1 MSNYQNLPELFFSK
15 AKENLN
21 NQHLL
26 KINNSTNEIDSW
38 TWSNTYSSVNKIYQ
52 FINSQNLKKDE
63 RILLVSENRPEWMA
77 ADIAIMSNQLIAV
90 PNYITYTSRDFEH
103 ILNDSKPKGLIVSNK
118 DLLETVLIASKKI
131 NFELQFIICFDQ
143 FENTSIPNLTF
154 YDDLIE
160 DPSVK
165 PDKYHSIQRKDPA
178 SIIYTS
184 GTQGLPKGV
193 ILSHG
198 GILSNCEGA
207 YELLQTLKSPDLTFL
222 TWLPL
227 SHSYEHVVQ
236 FVTLMMEAKVF
247 YNKSIETLL
256 PTIKVAK
263 PHIMTAVPRFYNNLF
278 AKMQINLKNQS
289 QFKQNLFNS
298 AISLGTKKLH
308 QQKLSLKEK
317 ILDFL
322 LDKLV
327 RKKVK
332 NNFGGRLEAFVSG
345 GGPLDSR
352 VGEALNA
359 LGLKTLQ
366 GYGLTETSPVVSC
379 NPLHK
384 VKVETVGPIFPG
396 VEVKLAEDGEILVKG
411 ENLMLGYWN
420 NQEATNK
427 TIINGWLH
435 TGDIGEFDKEGYLKI
450 TDRKKDIIVNAGG
463 DNISPTRVEAKLD
476 IEPEIAQSMLYGDF
490 KNYLVAVIVPDKDF
504 ALNWA
509 KENGKEQKFESIV
522 KDDDFNKL
530 MKEVVNRV
538 NKNLSVIEQ
547 VRKFILIDHEF
558 TIENSMMTV
567 SMKVRRF
574 AVKDKYQEDLE
585 KLY

>member
-1 MSNYQNLPELFFSK
+1 MSKYQNLPELFFSK
-15 AKENLN
+15 AKENLK

-26 KINNSTNEIDSW
+26 KINNNTNEIESW
-38 TWSNTYSSVNKIYQ
+38 TWSNTYSSVKKIYQ
-52 FINSQNLKKDE
+52 FINSQNLEKDE

-118 DLLETVLIASKKI
+118 NLLDTVLIASKKI

-160 DPSVK
+160 DASIEFN
-165 PDKYHSIQRKDPA
+165 KYQSIQRKDPA

-308 QQKLSLKEK
+308 QQKLSFNEK
-317 ILDFL
+317 ILNFL

-384 VKVETVGPIFPG
+384 IKVETVGPIFPG

-427 TIINGWLH
+427 TIIDGWLH
-435 TGDIGEFDKEGYLKI
+435 TGDIGEFDDEGYLKI
-450 TDRKKDIIVNAGG
+450 TDRKKDIIVSLGG
-463 DNISPTRVEAKLD
+463 DNIAPSKLENLLTLSSD
-476 IEPEIAQSMLYGDF
+476 IEQACVFGEQ
-490 KNYLVAVIVPDKDF
+490 KNYIA
-504 ALNWA
+504 ALIILSVDSKA
-509 KENGKEQKFESIV
+509 TKEQI
-522 KDDDFNKL
+522 
-530 MKEVVNRV
+530 
-538 NKNLSVIEQ
+538 NLYIEKMNADLSQ
-547 VRKFILIDHEF
+547 PEKIKRYHIIDEPF
-558 TIENSMMTV
+558 TIENNLMTPT
-567 SMKVRRF
+567 MKVRRHE
-574 AVKDKYQEDLE
+574 VQKKYSEVINGMF
-585 KLY
+585 

>member
-1 MSNYQNLPELFFSK
+1 MDKYQNLPELFFSK
-15 AKENLN
+15 AQENFK

-26 KINNSTNEIDSW
+26 KINNTTNEIESW
-38 TWSNTYSSVNKIYQ
+38 TWSDTLRSVNKIYQ
-52 FINSQNLKKDE
+52 FINSQNLHKEE
-63 RILLVSENRPEWMA
+63 RVLLVSENRPEWMT

-118 DLLETVLIASKKI
+118 NLLDTVLIASKKI
-131 NFELQFIICFDQ
+131 NFELQFIICFDR
-143 FENTSIPNLTF
+143 FDNSNIPNLSF

-160 DPSVK
+160 DTSIK
-165 PDKYHSIQRKDPA
+165 PNKYLSIQRKDPA

-193 ILSHG
+193 VLSHG

-207 YELLQTLKSPDLTFL
+207 YELLQTLKGPDLTFL

-256 PTIKVAK
+256 PTIKIAK

-278 AKMQINLKNQS
+278 AKMQINLKTQS
-289 QFKQNLFNS
+289 QFKQNLFNQ
-298 AISLGTKKLH
+298 AILLGTKKLH
-308 QQKLSLKEK
+308 QQKLSITEK
-317 ILDFL
+317 IFDFL
-322 LDKLV
+322 IDKLV
-327 RKKVK
+327 RKKVL
-332 NNFGGRLEAFVSG
+332 NNFGGRLKAFVSG

-427 TIINGWLH
+427 TIIDGWLY
-435 TGDIGEFDKEGYLKI
+435 TGDIGEFDEEGYLKI
-450 TDRKKDIIVNAGG
+450 TDRKKDIIVSLGG
-463 DNISPTRVEAKLD
+463 DNIAPSKLENLLTLSSD
-476 IEPEIAQSMLYGDF
+476 IEQACVFGEQ
-490 KNYLVAVIVPDKDF
+490 KNYIAAIIILSADSK
-504 ALNWA
+504 AT
-509 KENGKEQKFESIV
+509 KEQIDLYIEKMNT
-522 KDDDFNKL
+522 D
-530 MKEVVNRV
+530 
-538 NKNLSVIEQ
+538 LSQPEKIK
-547 VRKFILIDHEF
+547 RYHIIDEPF
-558 TIENSMMTV
+558 TIENNLMTPT
-567 SMKVRRF
+567 MKVRRHE
-574 AVKDKYQEDLE
+574 VEKKYSEVINGMF
-585 KLY
+585 

>member
-1 MSNYQNLPELFFSK
+1 MNRFQNLPELFFTK
-15 AKENLN
+15 ANLN
-21 NQHLL
+21 NNNEHLL
-26 KINNSTNEIDSW
+26 KLDDSSKKVKSLKWSDTTNL
-38 TWSNTYSSVNKIYQ
+38 VLKIHN
-52 FINSQNLKKDE
+52 FLEDKKLSDFD
-63 RILLVSENRPEWMA
+63 RVLLVSENRPEWMA
-77 ADIAIMSNQLIAV
+77 SDIAIMSSKLIAV

-118 DLLETVLIASKKI
+118 DLLDTVLVASKKI
-131 NFELQFIICFDQ
+131 NYELDFILCFEEFDNSNISNLSFLNKINNDFPTEII
-143 FENTSIPNLTF
+143 
-154 YDDLIE
+154 
-160 DPSVK
+160 
-165 PDKYHSIQRKDPA
+165 KYQSIQRSDPA

-198 GILSNCEGA
+198 GVLSNCEGA
-207 YELLQTLKSPDLTFL
+207 YELLQSLKGPDLTFL

-236 FVTLMMEAKVF
+236 FVQIMMEAKVF
-247 YNKSIETLL
+247 YNKTIETLL
-256 PTIKVAK
+256 PTIKIAK

-289 QFKQNLFNS
+289 TFKKNLFNKT
-298 AISLGTKKLH
+298 IYLGTKYLH
-308 QQKLSLKEK
+308 GHKFSVGEK
-317 ILDFL
+317 ILNVL
-322 LDKLV
+322 LEKLV

-396 VEVKLAEDGEILVKG
+396 VEVKLADDGEILVRG

-420 NQEATNK
+420 NTEATNE
-427 TIINGWLH
+427 TIKNGWLH
-435 TGDIGEFDKEGYLKI
+435 TGDIGEFDSDGYLKI
-450 TDRKKDIIVNAGG
+450 TDRKKDIIVSLGG
-463 DNISPTRVEAKLD
+463 DNIAPSK
-476 IEPEIAQSMLYGDF
+476 IENLLTLSPEIEQTCVFGEQ
-490 KNYLVAVIVPDKDF
+490 KNYIA
-504 ALNWA
+504 ALIILSNDSKA
-509 KENGKEQKFESIV
+509 SN
-522 KDDDFNKL
+522 DDIQNYINEIND
-530 MKEVVNRV
+530 
-538 NKNLSVIEQ
+538 NLSQPEKIK
-547 VRKFILIDHEF
+547 KFQIIDEPF
-558 TIENSMMTV
+558 SIENNLMTPT
-567 SMKVRRF
+567 MKVRRHE
-574 AVKDKYQEDLE
+574 VEKKYSEVINQLF
-585 KLY
+585 

>member
-1 MSNYQNLPELFFSK
+1 MDKYQNLPQLFFSK
-15 AKENLN
+15 AQENFK

-26 KINNSTNEIDSW
+26 KINNTTNEIESW
-38 TWSNTYSSVNKIYQ
+38 TWSDTLRSVNKIYQ
-52 FINSQNLKKDE
+52 FINSKKLHKEE
-63 RILLVSENRPEWMA
+63 RVLLVSENRPEWMT

-118 DLLETVLIASKKI
+118 NLLDTVLIASKKI
-131 NFELQFIICFDQ
+131 NFELQFIICFDR
-143 FENTSIPNLTF
+143 FDNTNIPNLNF

-160 DPSVK
+160 DSSIE
-165 PDKYHSIQRKDPA
+165 PDKYLFIQRKDPA
-178 SIIYTS
+178 CIIYTS

-193 ILSHG
+193 VLSHG

-207 YELLQTLKSPDLTFL
+207 YELLQTLKEPDLTFL

-278 AKMQINLKNQS
+278 AKMQINLKNQP
-289 QFKQNLFNS
+289 QFKQNLFNQ
-298 AISLGTKKLH
+298 AIILGTKKLH
-308 QQKLSLKEK
+308 QQKLSITEK
-317 ILDFL
+317 IFDFL

-327 RKKVK
+327 RKKVL
-332 NNFGGRLEAFVSG
+332 NNFGGRLKAFVSG

-420 NQEATNK
+420 NPEATKK
-427 TIINGWLH
+427 TIIDGWLH
-435 TGDIGEFDKEGYLKI
+435 TGDIGEFDEEGYLKI
-450 TDRKKDIIVNAGG
+450 TDRKKDIIVSLGG
-463 DNISPTRVEAKLD
+463 DNIAPSKLENLLTLSSD
-476 IEPEIAQSMLYGDF
+476 IEQACVFGEQ
-490 KNYLVAVIVPDKDF
+490 KNYIA
-504 ALNWA
+504 ALIILSVDSKA
-509 KENGKEQKFESIV
+509 TKEQIDLYIEKMNV
-522 KDDDFNKL
+522 D
-530 MKEVVNRV
+530 
-538 NKNLSVIEQ
+538 LSQPEKIK
-547 VRKFILIDHEF
+547 RYHIIDEPF
-558 TIENSMMTV
+558 TIENNLMTPT
-567 SMKVRRF
+567 MKVRRHE
-574 AVKDKYQEDLE
+574 VEKKYSEVINGMF
-585 KLY
+585 

>member
-1 MSNYQNLPELFFSK
+1 MTNYQNLPELFFLK
-15 AKENLN
+15 AKENLK

-26 KINNSTNEIDSW
+26 KINNTTNEIESW
-38 TWSNTYSSVNKIYQ
+38 TWSDTLSSINKIYQ
-52 FINSQNLKKDE
+52 FINSQNLHKEE
-63 RILLVSENRPEWMA
+63 RVLLVSENRPEWMS
-77 ADIAIMSNQLIAV
+77 ADIAIMSNQLITV

-118 DLLETVLIASKKI
+118 NLLDTVLIASKKI
-131 NFELQFIICFDQ
+131 NFELQFIICFDR
-143 FENTSIPNLTF
+143 FENSTIPNLSF

-160 DPSVK
+160 DSSIE
-165 PDKYHSIQRKDPA
+165 PDKYLSIQRKDPA

-193 ILSHG
+193 VLSHG

-207 YELLQTLKSPDLTFL
+207 YELLQTRKGPDLTFL

-289 QFKQNLFNS
+289 QFKQNLFKQ
-298 AISLGTKKLH
+298 AILLGTKKLH
-308 QQKLSLKEK
+308 QQKLSISEK
-317 ILDFL
+317 IFDFL

-327 RKKVK
+327 RKKVL
-332 NNFGGRLEAFVSG
+332 NNFGGRLKAFVSG

-420 NQEATNK
+420 NLEASK
-427 TIINGWLH
+427 RTIIDGWLH
-435 TGDIGEFDKEGYLKI
+435 TGDIGEFDEEGYLKI
-450 TDRKKDIIVNAGG
+450 TDRKKDIIVSLGG
-463 DNISPTRVEAKLD
+463 DNIAPSKLENLLTLSSD
-476 IEPEIAQSMLYGDF
+476 IEQACVFGEQ
-490 KNYLVAVIVPDKDF
+490 KNYIA
-504 ALNWA
+504 ALIILSA
-509 KENGKEQKFESIV
+509 DSKATKEQIDLYIEKMNV
-522 KDDDFNKL
+522 D
-530 MKEVVNRV
+530 
-538 NKNLSVIEQ
+538 LSQPEKIK
-547 VRKFILIDHEF
+547 RYHIIDEPF
-558 TIENSMMTV
+558 TIENNLMTPT
-567 SMKVRRF
+567 MKVRRHE
-574 AVKDKYQEDLE
+574 VEKKYSEVINGMF
-585 KLY
+585 